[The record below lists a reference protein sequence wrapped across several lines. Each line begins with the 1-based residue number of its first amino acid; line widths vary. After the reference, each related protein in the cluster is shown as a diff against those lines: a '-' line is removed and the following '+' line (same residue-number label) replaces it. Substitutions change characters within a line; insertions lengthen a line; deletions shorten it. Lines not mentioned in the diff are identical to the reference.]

1 MTYDMKKLLFSILF
15 ITFVCSLSAQ
25 DLYRARQDGHVD
37 SVYAGIDLPDSY
49 TGRGVIIGVTDWG
62 FDYTHPVFYD
72 TTGTQ
77 YRVLRAWDQF
87 RNAGPAPAGFD
98 YGTELVGREQLV
110 AAACDTSNIYGHHY
124 HGTHVASIAGGSGA
138 GTIYRGVAPDAEF
151 IFASFRPDEQSVI
164 DAFEWMYQV
173 AQQEQKRLVI
183 NMSWGLYWM
192 DNFDGTGPVG
202 QKMQELSN
210 LGVVF
215 VTSGGNNGDEQFHLG
230 HTFNNDTLRSR
241 FQFPADN
248 NSPYYWGTS
257 LSMTNSPGK
266 PFSVRLNW
274 CNNQYQ
280 TIDASPFFH
289 TADGDNYTEGY
300 LTNGTDTII
309 YNIELIASDE
319 SGRPEARLCVKRP
332 AIINSIW
339 RFGIEVAG
347 TSGEFHAWNV
357 AELTTG
363 VGNWG
368 GKWVGVN
375 VLGWKYGDSQY
386 GTGTPAC
393 VDCAITVAA
402 HQSGNWEDDVWHPGD
417 ICNFSSYGPTIDGR
431 DKPDISAPGYG
442 VISANS
448 SYADEHNSAVATVT
462 FEGREYSFIS
472 LSGTSMSSPF
482 TTGVVALLLEAN
494 PTLTPQQVKESLI
507 FSATHD
513 SLTEARGMVRFGHGK
528 VNAYQAVLR
537 ALYHVGTQ
545 AFTSHANIYTV
556 FPNPA
561 SDQIFISTP
570 NDQEPAT
577 ATLYDLNGRMIQ
589 TLRIEQGVNTL
600 NVNPLPN
607 GTYILRIAT
616 PTQTQSQKVVIAR

>member
-1 MTYDMKKLLFSILF
+1 MKKLFFSYLFMVTLL
-15 ITFVCSLSAQ
+15 TLSAQ

-77 YRVLRAWDQF
+77 YRILRAWDQF
-87 RNAGPAPAGFD
+87 RTAGPAPEGFD
-98 YGTELVGREQLV
+98 YGTELVGQEQLL
-110 AAACDTSNIYGHHY
+110 AAACDTTNFYGHHY

-138 GTIYRGVAPDAEF
+138 GTIYRGVAPEAEF
-151 IFASFRPDEQSVI
+151 IFASFLADEQAVV
-164 DAFEWMYQV
+164 DAFEWMYRV

-192 DNFDGTGPVG
+192 DNFDGTGRVG
-202 QKMQELSN
+202 QKMQELSD

-230 HTFNNDTLRSR
+230 HTFQNDTLRSR
-241 FQFPADN
+241 FMFPPDN

-257 LSMTNSPGK
+257 ISMTNSPGQ
-266 PFSVRLNW
+266 PFAVSLNW

-280 TIDASPFFH
+280 TIQASPFYS

-300 LTNGTDTII
+300 LTNGTDTIV
-309 YNIELIASDE
+309 YNIQLIASDE
-319 SGRPEARLCVKRP
+319 SGRPEARLRVKKP
-332 AIINSIW
+332 NPIDNSW
-339 RFGIEVAG
+339 RFGITAVSA
-347 TSGEFHAWNV
+347 SGDFHAWNV
-357 AELTTG
+357 AELTSG

-368 GKWVGVN
+368 AKWMGVN
-375 VLGWKYGDSQY
+375 ALGWKYGDNQY
-386 GTGTPAC
+386 GIGTPAC

-402 HQSGNWEDDVWHPGD
+402 HQSGNWNDSIWTPGD
-417 ICNFSSYGPTIDGR
+417 ICSFSSYGPAINGR
-431 DKPDISAPGYG
+431 NKPDISAPGYN

-448 SYADEHNSAVATVT
+448 SYADEHNTAVTTVN
-462 FEGREYSFIS
+462 FEGRDYGFIR

-494 PTLTPQQVKESLI
+494 PTLTAQQVKEALI
-507 FSATHD
+507 FSTTHD

-537 ALYHVGTQ
+537 ALNQVGIQ
-545 AFTSHANIYTV
+545 NFASSANIYTL

-561 SDQIFISTP
+561 TDQIFISTP
-570 NDQEPAT
+570 NSECPTT
-577 ATLYDLNGRMIQ
+577 ATLYDLNGKMVKTMTIS
-589 TLRIEQGVNTL
+589 QGVNTMD
-600 NVNPLPN
+600 VNALPN
-607 GTYILRIAT
+607 GTYILRIAN
-616 PTQTQSQKVVIAR
+616 SRYAESKKVVIAR